1 MLEKFN
7 GFFKNGLPGILEK
20 IKNLKKPLILI
31 SCFYIGLLLVLILTW
46 YGAWWYISLKH
57 GTPDLS
63 ALSNFIAICIG
74 SSAIAAVTFIAG
86 LFIDLDGDGIPD
98 VIEKGSNI
106 VKTGRDIAS
115 GDLSALKDNKE
126 EQPVE
131 EESKDTGKKKLK
143 KPLKEDSGIPKQ

>member
-1 MLEKFN
+1 MGLDKFT
-7 GFFKNGLPGILEK
+7 GFFKNSLPGVLEK
-20 IKNLKKPLILI
+20 IKNIKKPLILI

-46 YGAWWYISLKH
+46 YGAWWYISIKH

-98 VIEKGSNI
+98 VVEKGSNVI
-106 VKTGRDIAS
+106 RAAKDIATA
-115 GDLSALKDNKE
+115 DVSALKDTAKE
-126 EQPVE
+126 
-131 EESKDTGKKKLK
+131 DTKTELK

>member
-98 VIEKGSNI
+98 VVEKGSNVI
-106 VKTGRDIAS
+106 RAAKDVAS
-115 GDLSALKDNKE
+115 GDVSVVKDMITE
-126 EQPVE
+126 PE
-131 EESKDTGKKKLK
+131 EEPADTGKKKLK

>member
-1 MLEKFN
+1 MLEKIN

-98 VIEKGSNI
+98 VVEKGSNVI
-106 VKTGRDIAS
+106 RAAKDVAS
-115 GDLSALKDNKE
+115 GDVSAVKDMITEPE
-126 EQPVE
+126 EPT
-131 EESKDTGKKKLK
+131 DTGKKKLK

>member
-98 VIEKGSNI
+98 VVEKGSNVI
-106 VKTGRDIAS
+106 RAAKDVAS
-115 GDLSALKDNKE
+115 GDVSTVKDMITE
-126 EQPVE
+126 PE
-131 EESKDTGKKKLK
+131 EEPTDTGKKKLK

>member
-98 VIEKGSNI
+98 VVEKGSNVI
-106 VKTGRDIAS
+106 RAAKDVAS
-115 GDLSALKDNKE
+115 GDVSAVKDMVTE
-126 EQPVE
+126 PE
-131 EESKDTGKKKLK
+131 EEPTDTGKKKLK

>member
-1 MLEKFN
+1 MLDKFT

-98 VIEKGSNI
+98 VVEKGSNVI
-106 VKTGRDIAS
+106 RAAKDVAS
-115 GDLSALKDNKE
+115 GDVSAVKDMITE
-126 EQPVE
+126 PE
-131 EESKDTGKKKLK
+131 EEPTDTGKKKLK

>member
-46 YGAWWYISLKH
+46 YGAWWYISIKH
-57 GTPDLS
+57 GSPDLS

-98 VIEKGSNI
+98 VIEKGSNVI
-106 VKTGRDIAS
+106 RTAKDAATGDVSGVKDAT
-115 GDLSALKDNKE
+115 NKPE
-126 EQPVE
+126 EA
-131 EESKDTGKKKLK
+131 KTDLK
-143 KPLKEDSGIPKQ
+143 KPLREDSGTPKQ

>member
-31 SCFYIGLLLVLILTW
+31 SCFYISLLLVLILTW

-98 VIEKGSNI
+98 VVEKGSNVI
-106 VKTGRDIAS
+106 RAAKDVAS
-115 GDLSALKDNKE
+115 GDVSAVKDMITE
-126 EQPVE
+126 PE
-131 EESKDTGKKKLK
+131 EEPTDTGKKKLK

>member
-98 VIEKGSNI
+98 VVEKGSNVI
-106 VKTGRDIAS
+106 RVAKDVAS
-115 GDLSALKDNKE
+115 GDVSAVKDMITE
-126 EQPVE
+126 PE
-131 EESKDTGKKKLK
+131 EEPTDTGKKKLK

>member
-7 GFFKNGLPGILEK
+7 GFFKNSLPGILEK
-20 IKNLKKPLILI
+20 IKRIKKPLILI

-74 SSAIAAVTFIAG
+74 SSAIAAVTFVAG

-98 VIEKGSNI
+98 VIEKSSNI
-106 VKTGRDIAS
+106 MKTGRDIIS
-115 GDLSALKDNKE
+115 GDISALKDNKE
-126 EQPVE
+126 QPVE
-131 EESKDTGKKKLK
+131 ESKDSKKKLK
-143 KPLKEDSGIPKQ
+143 KPLKADSGTPKQ

>member
-46 YGAWWYISLKH
+46 YGAWWYISIKH
-57 GTPDLS
+57 GSPDLS

-98 VIEKGSNI
+98 VIEKGSNVI
-106 VKTGRDIAS
+106 RTAKDVATGDS
-115 GDLSALKDNKE
+115 TT
-126 EQPVE
+126 
-131 EESKDTGKKKLK
+131 KDTANKPEETKTDLK
-143 KPLKEDSGIPKQ
+143 KPLKEDSGTPKQ

>member
-98 VIEKGSNI
+98 VVEKGSNVI
-106 VKTGRDIAS
+106 RAAKDVAS
-115 GDLSALKDNKE
+115 GDVSAVKDMITE
-126 EQPVE
+126 PE
-131 EESKDTGKKKLK
+131 EEPTDTSKKKLK

>member
-1 MLEKFN
+1 MGLDKFT
-7 GFFKNGLPGILEK
+7 GFFKNSLPGILEK
-20 IKNLKKPLILI
+20 IKNIKKPLILI

-46 YGAWWYISLKH
+46 YGAWWYISIKH

-98 VIEKGSNI
+98 VVEKGSNVI
-106 VKTGRDIAS
+106 RTAKDIAT
-115 GDLSALKDNKE
+115 GDISAVKDVANK
-126 EQPVE
+126 PE
-131 EESKDTGKKKLK
+131 EEKTDLK

>member
-98 VIEKGSNI
+98 VVEKGSNVI
-106 VKTGRDIAS
+106 RAAKDVAS
-115 GDLSALKDNKE
+115 GDVSAVKDIVTE
-126 EQPVE
+126 PE
-131 EESKDTGKKKLK
+131 EETTDTGKKKLK

>member
-98 VIEKGSNI
+98 VVEKGSNVI
-106 VKTGRDIAS
+106 RAAKDVAS
-115 GDLSALKDNKE
+115 GDVSAVKDMITE
-126 EQPVE
+126 PE
-131 EESKDTGKKKLK
+131 EEPTDTGKKKLK

>member
-98 VIEKGSNI
+98 VVEKGSNVI
-106 VKTGRDIAS
+106 RAAKDVAS
-115 GDLSALKDNKE
+115 GDVSAVKDMITE
-126 EQPVE
+126 PE
-131 EESKDTGKKKLK
+131 EEPADTGKKKLK

>member
-7 GFFKNGLPGILEK
+7 GFFKNSLPGILEK
-20 IKNLKKPLILI
+20 IKCIKKPLILI

-98 VIEKGSNI
+98 VVEKGSNVI
-106 VKTGRDIAS
+106 RAAKDVAS
-115 GDLSALKDNKE
+115 GDVSAVKDMITE
-126 EQPVE
+126 PE
-131 EESKDTGKKKLK
+131 EEPTDTGKKKLK

>member
-98 VIEKGSNI
+98 VVEKGSNVI
-106 VKTGRDIAS
+106 RAAKDVAS
-115 GDLSALKDNKE
+115 GDVSAVKDMITE
-126 EQPVE
+126 PE
-131 EESKDTGKKKLK
+131 EEPTDNGKKKLK

>member
-98 VIEKGSNI
+98 VIEKGSNVI
-106 VKTGRDIAS
+106 RAAKDVAS
-115 GDLSALKDNKE
+115 GDVSVVKDMITE
-126 EQPVE
+126 PE
-131 EESKDTGKKKLK
+131 EEPADTGKKKLK